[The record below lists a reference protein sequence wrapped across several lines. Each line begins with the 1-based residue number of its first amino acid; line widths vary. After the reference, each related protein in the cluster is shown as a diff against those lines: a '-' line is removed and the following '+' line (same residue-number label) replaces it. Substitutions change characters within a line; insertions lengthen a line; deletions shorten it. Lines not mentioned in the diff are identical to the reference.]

1 MERMISNVRWYAEN
15 YMHLQRTAP
24 DSPAMRETAR

>member
-1 MERMISNVRWYAEN
+1 MERIISNVRWYAEN

-24 DSPAMRETAR
+24 DSPGMRDVAR